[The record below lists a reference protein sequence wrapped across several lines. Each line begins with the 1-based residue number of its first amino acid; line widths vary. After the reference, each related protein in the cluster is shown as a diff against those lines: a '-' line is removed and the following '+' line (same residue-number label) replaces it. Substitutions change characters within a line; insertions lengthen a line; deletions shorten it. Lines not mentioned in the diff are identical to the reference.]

1 MGSGKDVD
9 HCLLLRVGV
18 VAKGSRCLSIIRLLE
33 SIKPTR
39 LRLKLVS
46 LAPTTMSI
54 SCLKFASESGI
65 HICEDYLELL
75 TMDNLDMIMEMTGE
89 TRILMDLVSRKR
101 ASLGILDLQT
111 SMLLFDIARQYEM
124 VARKESEIS
133 LATSFASAMLEASP
147 DSVMVLDQDFR
158 IVKCNSFPL
167 IKRGKGREPVIG
179 KYCFEVL
186 HGSLGPCNTSDRICP
201 VQETFM
207 TRRPARSVHEITMDG
222 GETRT
227 CHVTSYPLFNRL
239 GEIVQ
244 VVEVIRDISEEL
256 RTRVERHAKTIQADL
271 TRVVQEDRLASLGRL
286 VASVCHEINNPISS
300 IITFNKLILAHIRD
314 QTLPPEGLSEFMRYL
329 ELCVQEAMRCGNIV
343 KNLLSFARQ
352 KSIEPNEIDLI
363 EMVRTILM
371 LTAHQLNMAQ
381 VETQLNLPDPPFAAW
396 GDYALMQQC
405 LMNLIF
411 NAMESMPKGGRMN
424 ISGGRGPGDKQ
435 VWLSITDTGQGIPPD
450 ELSRIFD
457 PFYSTKLSGRGV
469 GLGLSM
475 VYGIIREHHGTV
487 EVRSEPGK
495 GTVFKII
502 LPIERTTSEMI
513 YPGQAFWAIY
523 SPVEENKAALKDPEQ
538 D

>member
-1 MGSGKDVD
+1 MGSGNGID

-39 LRLKLVS
+39 LRLKLVG
-46 LAPTTMSI
+46 LAPTTKSI
-54 SCLKFASESGI
+54 SCLKFAGEAGI

-75 TMDNLDMIMEMTGE
+75 AMDTLDLIMEMTGE

-101 ASLGILDLQT
+101 ASLGVLDLQT
-111 SMLLFDIARQYEM
+111 SMLLFDIAQQYEV

-158 IVKCNSFPL
+158 IIKCNSFPL
-167 IKRGKGREPVIG
+167 IKTGKGREPAIG

-186 HGSLGPCNTSDRICP
+186 HGSLGPCNGSDRTCP
-201 VQETFM
+201 VQETFK
-207 TRRPARSVHEITMDG
+207 TRRPARSVHEVTMKS

-227 CHVTSYPLFNRL
+227 CHVTSYPLFNQL

-256 RTRVERHAKTIQADL
+256 RTRVERRAKAIQEDL
-271 TRVVQEDRLASLGRL
+271 SRVVQEDRLASLGRL

-300 IITFNKLILAHIRD
+300 ILTFNKLILAHIRD
-314 QTLPPEGLSEFMRYL
+314 DTLPPEGLSGFTHYL
-329 ELCVQEAMRCGNIV
+329 DLCVKEAMRCGDIV

-363 EMVRTILM
+363 EMVQTILM

-381 VETQLNLPDPPFAAW
+381 VETQLVLPAPPFTAW

-411 NAMESMPKGGRMN
+411 NAMESMPQGGRMT
-424 ISGGRGPGDKQ
+424 ITGDRGPEDRQ
-435 VWLSITDTGQGIPPD
+435 VWLTIADTGQGIPPD

-457 PFYSTKLSGRGV
+457 PFYSTKLKGRGV

-502 LPIERTTSEMI
+502 LPVEPTKLGSVH
-513 YPGQAFWAIY
+513 PGQAFWAIY
-523 SPVEENKAALKDPEQ
+523 SPGERK
-538 D
+538 

>member
-1 MGSGKDVD
+1 MGSGNGID

-18 VAKGSRCLSIIRLLE
+18 VAKGSRCLSILRLLE
-33 SIKPTR
+33 SVKPTR
-39 LRLKLVS
+39 LRLKLVV
-46 LAPTTMSI
+46 LAPTTRST
-54 SCLKFASESGI
+54 SCLKFAGEAGI
-65 HICEDYLELL
+65 HICDDYLELL
-75 TMDNLDMIMEMTGE
+75 SMESLDLIMEMTGDAK
-89 TRILMDLVSRKR
+89 ILMDLVSRKR
-101 ASLGILDLQT
+101 ASLGVLDLQT
-111 SMLLFDIARQYEM
+111 SMLFFDIAQQYEM

-158 IVKCNSFPL
+158 IIKCNSFPL
-167 IKRGKGREPVIG
+167 IKTGKRREAAVG

-186 HGSLGPCNTSDRICP
+186 HGSLGPCSGSDRTCP
-201 VQETFM
+201 VQETFR
-207 TRRPARSVHEITMDG
+207 TRRPARSVHEIAVDS

-227 CHVTSYPLFNRL
+227 CHVTSYPLFNQL

-256 RTRVERHAKTIQADL
+256 RTRVERRAKAIQEDI

-300 IITFNKLILAHIRD
+300 IITFNKLVSSHI
-314 QTLPPEGLSEFMRYL
+314 QEGTLPPEGLSGFTRYL
-329 ELCVQEAMRCGNIV
+329 DLSIKEAMRCGEIV

-352 KSIEPNEIDLI
+352 KSIEPTEVDLI
-363 EMVRTILM
+363 EMLQTILM

-381 VETQLNLPDPPFAAW
+381 VETKLDLPDPPFTAW

-411 NAMESMPKGGRMN
+411 NAIESMPSGGRMT
-424 ISGGRGPGDKQ
+424 ITGSRGPGDKEIC
-435 VWLSITDTGQGIPPD
+435 LTIADTGQGIAPD
-450 ELSRIFD
+450 ELTRIFD
-457 PFYSTKLSGRGV
+457 PFYSTKLKGSGV

-475 VYGIIREHHGTV
+475 VYGIIREHQGTI
-487 EVRSEPGK
+487 EVNSEPGK

-502 LPIERTTSEMI
+502 LPVERTKLGGGQSR
-513 YPGQAFWAIY
+513 QAFWAIY
-523 SPVEENKAALKDPEQ
+523 APGENKKSFMDGPQEG
-538 D
+538 

>member
-1 MGSGKDVD
+1 MGSGID

-18 VAKGSRCLSIIRLLE
+18 VARGSRCLSIVRLLE

-39 LRLKLVS
+39 LRLKLVG
-46 LAPTTMSI
+46 LAPTTKSI
-54 SCLKFASESGI
+54 SCLKFAGEAGI
-65 HICEDYLELL
+65 RICEDYHELL
-75 TMDNLDMIMEMTGE
+75 TMETLDLIMEMTGD
-89 TRILMDLVSRKR
+89 TRILMDLVSNKR
-101 ASLGILDLQT
+101 SSVGVLDLQT
-111 SMLLFDIARQYEM
+111 SMLLFDIAQQIEM

-158 IVKCNSFPL
+158 ITKCNSFPL
-167 IKRGKGREPVIG
+167 LKARKDREPVIG

-186 HGSLGPCNTSDRICP
+186 HGSLGSCTGSDRTCP
-201 VQETFM
+201 VRETFK
-207 TRRPARSVHEITMDG
+207 TRRPARSVHEIAVDN

-227 CHVTSYPLFNRL
+227 CHVTSYPLFNQL

-256 RTRVERHAKTIQADL
+256 RTRVERRAKAIQEDL

-300 IITFNKLILAHIRD
+300 IVTFNKLVLAHIRD
-314 QTLPPEGLSEFMRYL
+314 NTLPPEGLSGFTQYL
-329 ELCVQEAMRCGNIV
+329 ELSVQEAMRCGEIV

-363 EMVRTILM
+363 EMLQTILM

-381 VETQLNLPDPPFAAW
+381 VETELVLPDPPFTAW

-411 NAMESMPKGGRMN
+411 NALESMPRGGRLT
-424 ISGGRGPGDKQ
+424 ITGGSGPGNGQ
-435 VWLSITDTGQGIPPD
+435 MWLTIADTGQGIAPD

-475 VYGIIREHHGTV
+475 VYGIIREHHGTI

-502 LPIERTTSEMI
+502 LPVEPTKLGS
-513 YPGQAFWAIY
+513 PNSGQAFWAIY
-523 SPVEENKAALKDPEQ
+523 SPEDKF
-538 D
+538 